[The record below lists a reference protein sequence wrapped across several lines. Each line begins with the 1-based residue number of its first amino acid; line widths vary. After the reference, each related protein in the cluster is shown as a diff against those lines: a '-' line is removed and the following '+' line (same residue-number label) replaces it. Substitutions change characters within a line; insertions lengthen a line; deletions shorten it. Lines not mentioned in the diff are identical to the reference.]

1 MRYFWVCFN
10 RAAGTHLQ
18 RPRWIISQLCSTKC
32 VLESHVGLT
41 FISSIP
47 WQIRPFLKWKIFAKI
62 IIFRQNHVFVEGL
75 LNSWKYVISWIFY
88 QSNCS
93 MIFVCTENGSSL
105 SRFLHKIY
113 LWTKARNWKLSQ
125 NWTFSRHFISRRFK
139 LGRDVTI
146 LEYRVMIVLHHNIIR
161 NSAEFCISEKCWPQ
175 CVILSL
181 YATIGQPYTLFYL
194 PTETHWIYGY
204 YMRK

>member
-1 MRYFWVCFN
+1 MADPAF
-10 RAAGTHLQ
+10 
-18 RPRWIISQLCSTKC
+18 PKMI
-32 VLESHVGLT
+32 
-41 FISSIP
+41 
-47 WQIRPFLKWKIFAKI
+47 IFAKM

-93 MIFVCTENGSSL
+93 MIFVCTKNGSSL

-113 LWTKARNWKLSQ
+113 LWAKARNYKLSQ
-125 NWTFSRHFISRRFK
+125 NWTFSHHFISRRFK

-161 NSAEFCISEKCWPQ
+161 NSAEFCISEKCWSQ
-175 CVILSL
+175 YVILSL
-181 YATIGQPYTLFYL
+181 
-194 PTETHWIYGY
+194 
-204 YMRK
+204 